1 MPRQSTRLST
11 RVKLEVKSE
20 AIEPD
25 VQEVSQPVGQSP
37 EGQAATPAG
46 APPART
52 RLRAVGAPGGAVI
65 DKRASSRAALA
76 IELAKLGPK
85 PPATDSS
92 TWPASE
98 LGEATICKSYVK
110 KFYRLHEKDLKD
122 LEYKIVPHPNPQKE
136 TWKDM
141 HLFRASDIERRAWQ
155 KHGGP
160 ARFNWYISTLEAKH
174 CVARPGKPFNQIRW
188 ITYRTCATCGE
199 RTYRESD
206 FFGKGCWSCYKS
218 AIYNN
223 AEVDEAGSPDQY

>member
-65 DKRASSRAALA
+65 DKGASSRAALA

-98 LGEATICKSYVK
+98 LGEATVCDPPSIS
-110 KFYRLHEKDLKD
+110 RS
-122 LEYKIVPHPNPQKE
+122 
-136 TWKDM
+136 T
-141 HLFRASDIERRAWQ
+141 RRSSSTTRRRS
-155 KHGGP
+155 
-160 ARFNWYISTLEAKH
+160 ARVMSRSFT
-174 CVARPGKPFNQIRW
+174 G
-188 ITYRTCATCGE
+188 
-199 RTYRESD
+199 
-206 FFGKGCWSCYKS
+206 
-218 AIYNN
+218 
-223 AEVDEAGSPDQY
+223 

>member
-52 RLRAVGAPGGAVI
+52 RSRGVGALGGAVI

-76 IELAKLGPK
+76 IKLAKLGPK

-98 LGEATICKSYVK
+98 LGMATVCDYSRINSRSPIRSSSPTCRRYARVILRSFTGYAAGEA
-110 KFYRLHEKDLKD
+110 
-122 LEYKIVPHPNPQKE
+122 
-136 TWKDM
+136 
-141 HLFRASDIERRAWQ
+141 RR
-155 KHGGP
+155 P
-160 ARFNWYISTLEAKH
+160 
-174 CVARPGKPFNQIRW
+174 
-188 ITYRTCATCGE
+188 
-199 RTYRESD
+199 
-206 FFGKGCWSCYKS
+206 
-218 AIYNN
+218 
-223 AEVDEAGSPDQY
+223 VD